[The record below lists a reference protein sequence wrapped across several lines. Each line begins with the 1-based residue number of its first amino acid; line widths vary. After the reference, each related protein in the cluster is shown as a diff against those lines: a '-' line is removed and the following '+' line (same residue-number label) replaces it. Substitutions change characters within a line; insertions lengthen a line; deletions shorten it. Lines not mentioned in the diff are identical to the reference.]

1 MKRSLITLMNTWLM
15 AVGGWAML
23 AALCHGQT
31 LYNFG
36 NPTAE
41 EQLHIELINRARAY
55 PGAEGALLATTTDP
69 SVSAAYTQYHVD
81 LALMQSEFNALAA
94 QPPVVPNASLTS
106 TARSHSAWM
115 LANAI
120 MAHDETNPF
129 NTLATRLAAAN
140 YPVANAG
147 ENVYPYAK
155 SVWQCHAGFEVDWG
169 YGSGGMQDPRGHRVN
184 IHSPNFREIGVGVV
198 FGANGPI
205 GGNPAVGP
213 QIVTQDFGTQSASP
227 SFGTGVAYYD
237 LNANNFYDVGEGIAG
252 LTVNVN
258 GATYA
263 CTTADGGGWVVP
275 VPATATTRTVTFS
288 GLNVN
293 QSVPLVVPASKNAK
307 SDLKLGYSPPLI
319 TSSASAAAG
328 SLHTLT
334 FAAVGGATG
343 YKWTRTTFASATAEN
358 CESTAN
364 VTATTTGTYAV
375 LNTAVKQQGTASL
388 HLENPTGASQV
399 IQLNGLYYGQ
409 SSPTLTFQSRICA
422 ATSDE
427 LFKVQ
432 VKDEGG
438 STWLDVDSQAGSNGF
453 GASAFSQRSAALTA
467 MTGKSFR
474 VRFLLNFTSGSIFT
488 ITPPS
493 LFGWFID
500 AISFSGVA
508 TLDNSA
514 SQNLTGTSGSF
525 TPSAGTYLMSVT
537 PVISGRDFPASSQT
551 LTVTTKPSASV
562 TLGSLAAT
570 YNGNPKAATATTSPA
585 GLTVNLTYDG
595 APTAPTNAGSYTVLG
610 TINDANYQGS
620 TSGTLAI
627 SKSAATVTL
636 GTLAATY
643 NGSPK
648 AATYITSPAGLSVDL
663 TYDGAPTAP
672 TNAGSYAVVGTINNA
687 NYQGN
692 ASGTLVIS
700 ALPVILSQPVSTTI
714 SRNTSATLAVIAS
727 GGSLEYQW
735 YEGTSGTETKP
746 ISDGTGT
753 GSSFITPSLKQA
765 TSYWVRVTNK
775 SGYINSITSNISI
788 TSGTV
793 TRSFA
798 TWAAEIEVANNLSA
812 GSVSTAPQDF
822 DHDGRPNLIEYAFG
836 TSPIVGNDPAPRLPV
851 FSTTTT
857 HHVMTYQRDT
867 ALTDLTL
874 TAQAGTTLGTWTTPG
889 GFTDTVVATSGTLE
903 THEAKIPRTTG
914 GSGFMRVR
922 VTRP

>member
-140 YPVANAG
+140 YPVAYAG

-525 TPSAGTYLMSVT
+525 TPSAGTYLMSIT

-851 FSTTTT
+851 FSTTST

>member
-1 MKRSLITLMNTWLM
+1 MN
-15 AVGGWAML
+15 
-23 AALCHGQT
+23 
-31 LYNFG
+31 
-36 NPTAE
+36 
-41 EQLHIELINRARAY
+41 
-55 PGAEGALLATTTDP
+55 
-69 SVSAAYTQYHVD
+69 
-81 LALMQSEFNALAA
+81 
-94 QPPVVPNASLTS
+94 
-106 TARSHSAWM
+106 
-115 LANAI
+115 
-120 MAHDETNPF
+120 
-129 NTLATRLAAAN
+129 
-140 YPVANAG
+140 
-147 ENVYPYAK
+147 
-155 SVWQCHAGFEVDWG
+155 
-169 YGSGGMQDPRGHRVN
+169 
-184 IHSPNFREIGVGVV
+184 
-198 FGANGPI
+198 
-205 GGNPAVGP
+205 
-213 QIVTQDFGTQSASP
+213 
-227 SFGTGVAYYD
+227 
-237 LNANNFYDVGEGIAG
+237 
-252 LTVNVN
+252 
-258 GATYA
+258 
-263 CTTADGGGWVVP
+263 
-275 VPATATTRTVTFS
+275 
-288 GLNVN
+288 
-293 QSVPLVVPASKNAK
+293 
-307 SDLKLGYSPPLI
+307 
-319 TSSASAAAG
+319 
-328 SLHTLT
+328 
-334 FAAVGGATG
+334 
-343 YKWTRTTFASATAEN
+343 
-358 CESTAN
+358 
-364 VTATTTGTYAV
+364 
-375 LNTAVKQQGTASL
+375 
-388 HLENPTGASQV
+388 
-399 IQLNGLYYGQ
+399 
-409 SSPTLTFQSRICA
+409 
-422 ATSDE
+422 
-427 LFKVQ
+427 
-432 VKDEGG
+432 
-438 STWLDVDSQAGSNGF
+438 
-453 GASAFSQRSAALTA
+453 
-467 MTGKSFR
+467 
-474 VRFLLNFTSGSIFT
+474 
-488 ITPPS
+488 
-493 LFGWFID
+493 
-500 AISFSGVA
+500 
-508 TLDNSA
+508 
-514 SQNLTGTSGSF
+514 
-525 TPSAGTYLMSVT
+525 
-537 PVISGRDFPASSQT
+537 GRDF
-551 LTVTTKPSASV
+551 
-562 TLGSLAAT
+562 
-570 YNGNPKAATATTSPA
+570 
-585 GLTVNLTYDG
+585 
-595 APTAPTNAGSYTVLG
+595 
-610 TINDANYQGS
+610 
-620 TSGTLAI
+620 
-627 SKSAATVTL
+627 TL

-851 FSTTTT
+851 FSTTST

>member
-851 FSTTTT
+851 FSTTST

>member
-140 YPVANAG
+140 YPVAYAG

-525 TPSAGTYLMSVT
+525 TPSAGTYLMSIT

>member
-1 MKRSLITLMNTWLM
+1 MKRSLIMLTNTWLM

-525 TPSAGTYLMSVT
+525 TPSAGTYLMSIT

>member
-525 TPSAGTYLMSVT
+525 TPSAGTYLMSIT